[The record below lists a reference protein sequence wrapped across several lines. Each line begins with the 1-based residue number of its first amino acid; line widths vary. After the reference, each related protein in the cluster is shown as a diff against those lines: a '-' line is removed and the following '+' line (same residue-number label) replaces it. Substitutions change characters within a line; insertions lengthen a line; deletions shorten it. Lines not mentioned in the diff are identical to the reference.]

1 MRFDGKFEE
10 FLAQFFGAVELAALV
25 GSANG
30 EDFGEFGGGEEFFEV
45 LGGRISEKIEA
56 QFDEV
61 GTFLF
66 GLVDLSEG
74 FF

>member
-10 FLAQFFGAVELAALV
+10 FLAEGFGAVKVAALV
-25 GSANG
+25 GSADG

-45 LGGRISEKIEA
+45 LCGGIDEVVEA
-56 QFDEV
+56 QFYEV
-61 GTFLF
+61 GAFFF
-66 GLVDLSEG
+66 GLVDLGEG